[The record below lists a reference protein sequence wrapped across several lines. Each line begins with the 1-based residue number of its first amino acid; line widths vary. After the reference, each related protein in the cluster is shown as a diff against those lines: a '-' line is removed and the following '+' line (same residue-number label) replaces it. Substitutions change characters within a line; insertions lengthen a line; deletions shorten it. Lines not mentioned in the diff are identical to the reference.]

1 MSILNVD
8 VLEDEVKVVVLVG
21 GIYLTESVG
30 NTSSVGDIQKGR
42 QEGVTIFL
50 VFIIF
55 FNF

>member
-30 NTSSVGDIQKGR
+30 NTSSVRDIHQKACR
-42 QEGVTIFL
+42 RA
-50 VFIIF
+50 
-55 FNF
+55 